1 MKTLILA
8 VLFCSSAFISFSQDL
23 QFESG
28 RSKNDSKPKLFAE
41 LTEKFALTSTFI
53 DEVMS
58 YQLKQPVEVTV
69 NPKLIFKG
77 RVTAINN
84 DAPGLTTISI
94 QSSEK
99 QGLIL
104 SLSKL
109 VLPDQ
114 TVVYRGI
121 ILSNSNSDLL
131 MLDRDAATGNYV
143 WIKKQVSQLIAD

>member
-1 MKTLILA
+1 MKTLFFAL
-8 VLFCSSAFISFSQDL
+8 LFCTSALFSFSQDL

-28 RSKNDSKPKLFAE
+28 RTKNDSKPQLFAE
-41 LTEKFALTSTFI
+41 LSDKFAITSTFI

-58 YQLKQPVEVTV
+58 YQLKQPVEITV
-69 NPKLIFKG
+69 NPKLVFKG
-77 RVTAINN
+77 RVTSITN

-104 SLSKL
+104 SLSRL

-114 TVVYRGI
+114 TIVYRGI
-121 ILSNSNSDLL
+121 ILSKTNSDLL
-131 MLDRDAATGNYV
+131 MLDKDAVTGHYV